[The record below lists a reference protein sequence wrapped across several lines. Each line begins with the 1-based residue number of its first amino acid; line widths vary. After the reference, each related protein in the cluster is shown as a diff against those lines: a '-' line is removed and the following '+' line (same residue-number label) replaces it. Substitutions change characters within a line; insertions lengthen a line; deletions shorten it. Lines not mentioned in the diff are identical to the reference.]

1 MRNRIRTNRLIII
14 FALFVTSFLITGC
27 KSNVDHNK
35 KTIGPVVEH
44 GMVVSAREEA
54 STIGVS
60 ILKIGGNAFD
70 AMIATDLALVVAFP
84 FAGNIGGGGFTVYRK
99 NDGEIGSFDYREK
112 APLAATKDMYL
123 DKNGDVIP
131 EKSTLG
137 AMAVGVPGTV
147 AGLFDIYEKFGS
159 LPFSELIQP
168 AIDLARDGV
177 RVSKK
182 QAERINHYRHLFE
195 KANYR
200 TIFLDKEWKEGDT
213 IKYPK
218 LAETFERIR
227 DNGRDEFYKGETA
240 DLLVNYVQKLG
251 GIITK
256 EDLLK
261 YEAKWRK
268 PTMITYKNARIISMA
283 PPSSGGICVAQIL
296 KSLEPFNIGQYEHNS
311 VKYIQLITEAERRV
325 YADRAYFLGDPDF
338 NSIPIGILKSNTYNN
353 GRMKTFSWDRATK
366 SSDVSHG
373 NIEIIESNETT
384 HYSIID
390 QFGNAVAV
398 TNTLNGAYGSKVYV
412 EEGGFFLNNEMD
424 DLSVKIGVPNMFGLL
439 GAEANSI
446 APEKRML
453 SSMAPTIVE
462 QDGELKMVLGAPGGS
477 TIITSVL
484 QNILNV
490 IEYDMGMLESVSKA
504 RFHHQWLPED
514 IKFEPKFDTL
524 NFMELRHKGYMI
536 DQSNSRIL
544 GIVDA
549 ILVLPDGRLEGGAD
563 PRGEDKAV
571 GF

>member
-1 MRNRIRTNRLIII
+1 
-14 FALFVTSFLITGC
+14 
-27 KSNVDHNK
+27 
-35 KTIGPVVEH
+35 
-44 GMVVSAREEA
+44 
-54 STIGVS
+54 
-60 ILKIGGNAFD
+60 
-70 AMIATDLALVVAFP
+70 
-84 FAGNIGGGGFTVYRK
+84 
-99 NDGEIGSFDYREK
+99 
-112 APLAATKDMYL
+112 
-123 DKNGDVIP
+123 
-131 EKSTLG
+131 
-137 AMAVGVPGTV
+137 
-147 AGLFDIYEKFGS
+147 
-159 LPFSELIQP
+159 
-168 AIDLARDGV
+168 
-177 RVSKK
+177 
-182 QAERINHYRHLFE
+182 
-195 KANYR
+195 
-200 TIFLDKEWKEGDT
+200 
-213 IKYPK
+213 
-218 LAETFERIR
+218 
-227 DNGRDEFYKGETA
+227 
-240 DLLVNYVQKLG
+240 
-251 GIITK
+251 
-256 EDLLK
+256 
-261 YEAKWRK
+261 
-268 PTMITYKNARIISMA
+268 
-283 PPSSGGICVAQIL
+283 
-296 KSLEPFNIGQYEHNS
+296 
-311 VKYIQLITEAERRV
+311 
-325 YADRAYFLGDPDF
+325 
-338 NSIPIGILKSNTYNN
+338 
-353 GRMKTFSWDRATK
+353 MKTFSWDRATK

-514 IKFEPKFDTL
+514 IKFESKFDTL

>member
-1 MRNRIRTNRLIII
+1 MTKINKI
-14 FALFVTSFLITGC
+14 FALLFVVLFFVQCKENPNNQVKIIGLIAD
-27 KSNVDHNK
+27 KA
-35 KTIGPVVEH
+35 
-44 GMVVSAREEA
+44 MVVSAREEA
-54 STIGVS
+54 SAIGIS
-60 ILKIGGNAFD
+60 ILKRGGNAFD
-70 AMIATDLALVVAFP
+70 AMIATDLALVVAYP

-112 APLAATKDMYL
+112 APLAATRDMYL
-123 DKNGDVIP
+123 DENGDVIP
-131 EKSTLG
+131 DKSTLG

-147 AGLFDIYEKFGS
+147 AGLFKIHEQLGS
-159 LPFSELIQP
+159 LPFADLIQP
-168 AIDLARDGV
+168 SIDLAKKGV
-177 RVSKK
+177 FVTKR
-182 QAERINHYRHLFE
+182 QARGLNHYRTLFE
-195 KANYR
+195 KANHR

-218 LAETFERIR
+218 LAKTFERIK
-227 DNGRDEFYKGETA
+227 DNGRDEFYKGKTA
-240 DLLVNYVQKLG
+240 DLLVDYVQKLG

-261 YEAKWRK
+261 YEAKWRE
-268 PTMITYKNARIISMA
+268 PITVKYKNTRIISMP

-296 KSLEPFNIGQYEHNS
+296 KSIEPYNIGQFEHNS
-311 VKYIQLITEAERRV
+311 VEYIQLLVEAERRV

-338 NSIPIGILKSNTYNN
+338 NNIPLDYLKSEEYNN
-353 GRMKTFSWDRATK
+353 KRMRNFSWDNATK
-366 SSDVSHG
+366 SFDVSHG
-373 NIEIIESNETT
+373 NIEIIESDQTT

-398 TNTLNGAYGSKVYV
+398 TNTLNGGYGSKVYV
-412 EEGGFFLNNEMD
+412 EEAGFFLNNEMD
-424 DLSVKIGVPNMFGLL
+424 DLSAKVGEPNMFGLL

-446 APEKRML
+446 EPEKRML
-453 SSMAPTIVE
+453 SSMTPTIVE
-462 QDGELKMVLGAPGGS
+462 QDGKLKMVLGAPGGA

-490 IEYDMGMLESVSKA
+490 IEYDMGMQESVTKA
-504 RFHHQWLPED
+504 RFHHQWLSED

-524 NFMELRHKGYMI
+524 HFAELRSKGYII

-563 PRGEDKAV
+563 PRGDDKAV

>member
-1 MRNRIRTNRLIII
+1 MQKIILI
-14 FALFVTSFLITGC
+14 LFVALILTQCRENREQEVVITGLITE
-27 KSNVDHNK
+27 KA
-35 KTIGPVVEH
+35 
-44 GMVVSAREEA
+44 MVVSAREEA
-54 STIGVS
+54 SAIGVS
-60 ILKIGGNAFD
+60 ILKKGGNAFD
-70 AMIATDLALVVAFP
+70 AMIATDLALVVTYP
-84 FAGNIGGGGFTVYRK
+84 VAGNIGGGGFTVYRK
-99 NDGEIGSFDYREK
+99 SDGEIGSFDYREK
-112 APLAATKDMYL
+112 APLAATRDMYL
-123 DKNGDVIP
+123 DENGDVIS

-147 AGLFDIYEKFGS
+147 AGLFKIHEQLGS
-159 LPFSELIQP
+159 LPFADLIQP
-168 AIDLARDGV
+168 SIDLAKKGV
-177 RVSKK
+177 IVTKR
-182 QAERINHYRHLFE
+182 QARGLNYYRAQFE
-195 KANYR
+195 KANHR
-200 TIFLDKEWKEGDT
+200 TIFLDREWKEGDT

-227 DNGRDEFYKGETA
+227 DNGRDEFYKGKTA
-240 DLLVNYVQKLG
+240 DLLIDCVQKLG

-256 EDLLK
+256 EDLLI
-261 YEAKWRK
+261 YEAKWRA
-268 PTMITYKNARIISMA
+268 PVTFTYKNARIISMP

-296 KSLEPFNIGQYEHNS
+296 KSIEPYNIGQYEHNS
-311 VKYIQLITEAERRV
+311 VEYIQLITEAERRV

-338 NSIPIGILKSNTYNN
+338 NDIQIEYLISNAYNEN
-353 GRMKTFSWDRATK
+353 RMQTFSWDLATR

-373 NIEIIESNETT
+373 IIEIIESNETT

-398 TNTLNGAYGSKVYV
+398 TNTLNGGYGSKVYV

-424 DLSVKIGVPNMFGLL
+424 DLSAKVGVPNMFGLL

-446 APEKRML
+446 EPEKRML
-453 SSMAPTIVE
+453 SSMTPTIVE
-462 QDGELKMVLGAPGGS
+462 QNGKLKMVLGTPGGA

-490 IEYDMGMLESVSKA
+490 IEYDMGMQESVTKA

-514 IKFEPKFDTL
+514 IRFEPKFDTL
-524 NFMELRHKGYMI
+524 NFAELRQKGYLI

-563 PRGEDKAV
+563 PRGDDKAV